1 MELKDL
7 LNELRE
13 TRGLNKQELANK
25 IDISRSYI
33 STIESGKVKKPTKKI
48 LLKLAYVF
56 DPENKYGIYNLLLS
70 SAGYDLNDS
79 DKVFQ
84 EYIDEMTQNFSV
96 KDKIK
101 DKSISEMN
109 FRVNKDDNSMVSLDY
124 PYMDIEWL
132 LKQDKFKVFLGNDID
147 NPYIDIN
154 DNKKYYEPFILSEKE
169 KESLKNEVDELKEA
183 FLFRR
188 RQKKSQETLK
198 EVEVELLE
206 YKLIFD
212 ILNNDI
218 SDDKELIERLA
229 LIDDD
234 REIFLAE
241 EYHEAIKKYA
251 LKKDVEALKKLIN
264 LKTIND
270 LKEFLSNFK
279 EGD

>member
-1 MELKDL
+1 MALKDL

-33 STIESGKVKKPTKKI
+33 STIESGKVKKPSKKI

-154 DNKKYYEPFILSEKE
+154 DNKKYYEPLILTEKE

-183 FLFRR
+183 FVFRR

-198 EVEVELLE
+198 EVEFELLE

-218 SDDKELIERLA
+218 SDDKEFIERLA

-234 REIFLAE
+234 REIFLAK

-270 LKEFLSNFK
+270 LKEFLSNYK

>member
-56 DPENKYGIYNLLLS
+56 DPENKNGIYNLLLS

-109 FRVNKDDNSMVSLDY
+109 YRVNKDDNSMVSLDY

-154 DNKKYYEPFILSEKE
+154 DNKKYYEPLILSEKE
-169 KESLKNEVDELKEA
+169 KELLKNEVDELKEA

-218 SDDKELIERLA
+218 NDDKELIERLA

-234 REIFLAE
+234 REIFLAK

-251 LKKDVEALKKLIN
+251 LKKDVDALKKLIN
-264 LKTIND
+264 LKSIND

>member
-25 IDISRSYI
+25 INISRSYI

-56 DPENKYGIYNLLLS
+56 DPENKNGIYNLLLS

-109 FRVNKDDNSMVSLDY
+109 YRVNKDDNSMVSLDY

-154 DNKKYYEPFILSEKE
+154 DNKKYYEPLILSETE
-169 KESLKNEVDELKEA
+169 KELLKNEVDELKEA

-279 EGD
+279 

>member
-56 DPENKYGIYNLLLS
+56 DPENKNGIYNLLLS

-109 FRVNKDDNSMVSLDY
+109 YRVNKDDNSMVSLDY

-154 DNKKYYEPFILSEKE
+154 DNKKYYEPLILSEKE
-169 KESLKNEVDELKEA
+169 KELLKNEVDELKEA

>member
-1 MELKDL
+1 MALKDL

-33 STIESGKVKKPTKKI
+33 STIESGKVKKPSKKI

-56 DPENKYGIYNLLLS
+56 DPENKYGIYKLLLG
-70 SAGYDLNDS
+70 SAGYDLTDS

-84 EYIDEMTQNFSV
+84 EYIDEMTQNFSI

-132 LKQDKFKVFLGNDID
+132 LNQDRFKVFLGNDVD

-154 DNKKYYEPFILSEKE
+154 DNKKYFEPLILNEKE
-169 KESLKNEVDELKEA
+169 KDLLKNEVDELKEA
-183 FLFRR
+183 FMFRR
-188 RQKKSQETLK
+188 RQRKNQETLK
-198 EVEVELLE
+198 EVEIELLE

-212 ILNNDI
+212 LLNNDV
-218 SDDKELIERLA
+218 SDDLELIERLA

-234 REIFLAE
+234 REILLAK
-241 EYHEAIKKYA
+241 EYHEVVKECAF
-251 LKKDVEALKKLIN
+251 KKDVVALKKLIN
-264 LKTIND
+264 LKTIED
-270 LKEFLSNFK
+270 LKSFLSNYNK
-279 EGD
+279 GD